1 MSLLTLAMKPS
12 PRIYV
17 ACLAAYNNGKLHGAW
32 IDADQ
37 EIEDIWTEI
46 ETMLQTSPESD
57 AEEWAIHDYEDF
69 CGLELSESENVD
81 RVSALGQMIA
91 KHGAAFAL
99 YAAHKGI
106 TAATEE
112 QFLEDYCGESD
123 SEEDYAE
130 TYFCENNEIPDY
142 LEMYIDWERVAG
154 DLFINDF
161 FSASYDGTLYIFR
174 RS

>member
-17 ACLAAYNNGKLHGAW
+17 ACLAAYNNGKLYGEW

-37 EIEDIWTEI
+37 DADQILEEIQ
-46 ETMLQTSPESD
+46 TMLESSPEPD

-69 CGLELSESENVD
+69 CEITLGESESIE
-81 RVSALGQMIA
+81 RVADLAQMIA
-91 KHGAAFAL
+91 KHGPAYAL
-99 YAAHKGI
+99 YVSEKGI
-106 TAATEE
+106 EHATEE
-112 QFLEDYCGESD
+112 GFLEDYCGEYD

-130 TYFCENNEIPDY
+130 EYFSDTNEIPDY
-142 LEMYIDWERVAG
+142 LQMYINWKSVAY
-154 DLFINDF
+154 DLFIRDF
-161 FSASYDGTLYIFR
+161 FSAKYNGSLYVFR

>member
-17 ACLAAYNNGKLHGAW
+17 ACLAAYNNGKLHGTW

-46 ETMLQTSPESD
+46 ETMLQASPESD

-69 CGLELSESENVD
+69 CGLELSEQENLETVAT
-81 RVSALGQMIA
+81 VAQLIA
-91 KHGAAFAL
+91 QHGAAFAV
-99 YAAHKGI
+99 YANHRGLKD
-106 TAATEE
+106 ATEE
-112 QFLEDYCGESD
+112 NFEEDYCGEYD
-123 SEEDYAE
+123 SEADYAE
-130 TYFCENNEIPDY
+130 EFYRDCYEIPAH

-154 DLFINDF
+154 DLFINDC
-161 FSASYDGTLYIFR
+161 FSASYNGTLYIFR